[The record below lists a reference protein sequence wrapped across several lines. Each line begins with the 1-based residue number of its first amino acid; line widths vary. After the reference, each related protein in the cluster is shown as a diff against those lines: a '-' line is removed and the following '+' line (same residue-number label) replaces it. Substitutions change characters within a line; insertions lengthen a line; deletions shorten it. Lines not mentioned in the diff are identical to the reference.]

1 MGQFEKF
8 GHYRTFACVMLVSW
22 KNGRGKRAEPPQH
35 RERPPGREEPG
46 GLCVFHTMGRGAEP
60 QGLFSFHPVLP
71 HCTRARR
78 AGPIRVVPRASYAD
92 GVALGAPE
100 NHNPLPRL
108 GPFWKINLCGAS
120 EARLFS
126 QKIQNFQGCFVTHL
140 LKAGKA
146 YPPLGVWAGKGAVKT
161 RNRPRRRMT
170 NRRSGTIRASGT
182 KGGAAGGGEKE
193 GRNGQTGAGSKAE
206 KAPAALTAVPEWA
219 STTAV
224 AKLLGKTTRRIQ
236 QLTQDGVL
244 ETEVPPG
251 GGARKYK
258 TCETIQR
265 YIAHIEQKAQETAA
279 ASSTAELNLRK
290 LEAEVE
296 LKESQGQL
304 HKLKTAIAE
313 GKYIKAE
320 EATRDLADFMA
331 MFKKFA
337 MNIPPRAVK
346 SIAGYADPQT
356 ARAMERAM
364 RKELEDMLAVFVDAA
379 EIGPEEAEP

>member
-1 MGQFEKF
+1 MAEKK
-8 GHYRTFACVMLVSW
+8 G
-22 KNGRGKRAEPPQH
+22 
-35 RERPPGREEPG
+35 
-46 GLCVFHTMGRGAEP
+46 
-60 QGLFSFHPVLP
+60 
-71 HCTRARR
+71 
-78 AGPIRVVPRASYAD
+78 
-92 GVALGAPE
+92 
-100 NHNPLPRL
+100 
-108 GPFWKINLCGAS
+108 
-120 EARLFS
+120 
-126 QKIQNFQGCFVTHL
+126 
-140 LKAGKA
+140 AGKA
-146 YPPLGVWAGKGAVKT
+146 KT
-161 RNRPRRRMT
+161 
-170 NRRSGTIRASGT
+170 
-182 KGGAAGGGEKE
+182 GAA
-193 GRNGQTGAGSKAE
+193 SKAA
-206 KAPAALTAVPEWA
+206 KAPAALNTVPEWA

-320 EATRDLADFMA
+320 EATRDLAE
-331 MFKKFA
+331 FA

>member
-1 MGQFEKF
+1 MCI
-8 GHYRTFACVMLVSW
+8 RD
-22 KNGRGKRAEPPQH
+22 RA
-35 RERPPGREEPG
+35 
-46 GLCVFHTMGRGAEP
+46 
-60 QGLFSFHPVLP
+60 
-71 HCTRARR
+71 
-78 AGPIRVVPRASYAD
+78 
-92 GVALGAPE
+92 
-100 NHNPLPRL
+100 
-108 GPFWKINLCGAS
+108 
-120 EARLFS
+120 
-126 QKIQNFQGCFVTHL
+126 
-140 LKAGKA
+140 
-146 YPPLGVWAGKGAVKT
+146 
-161 RNRPRRRMT
+161 
-170 NRRSGTIRASGT
+170 
-182 KGGAAGGGEKE
+182 
-193 GRNGQTGAGSKAE
+193 
-206 KAPAALTAVPEWA
+206 KAPTALNTVPEWA

-337 MNIPPRAVK
+337 MNIPPRTVK

-356 ARAMERAM
+356 ARAREKAM

>member
-1 MGQFEKF
+1 
-8 GHYRTFACVMLVSW
+8 MLQVA
-22 KNGRGKRAEPPQH
+22 GTGKKVAPKKSTTP
-35 RERPPGREEPG
+35 
-46 GLCVFHTMGRGAEP
+46 A
-60 QGLFSFHPVLP
+60 VL
-71 HCTRARR
+71 T
-78 AGPIRVVPRASYAD
+78 
-92 GVALGAPE
+92 
-100 NHNPLPRL
+100 
-108 GPFWKINLCGAS
+108 
-120 EARLFS
+120 
-126 QKIQNFQGCFVTHL
+126 
-140 LKAGKA
+140 
-146 YPPLGVWAGKGAVKT
+146 
-161 RNRPRRRMT
+161 
-170 NRRSGTIRASGT
+170 GT
-182 KGGAAGGGEKE
+182 
-193 GRNGQTGAGSKAE
+193 
-206 KAPAALTAVPEWA
+206 VPEWA
-219 STTAV
+219 NSPAI
-224 AKLLGKTTRRIQ
+224 AQLLGKTTRRIQ

-356 ARAMERAM
+356 ARAMEKAM

>member
-1 MGQFEKF
+1 MAEKK
-8 GHYRTFACVMLVSW
+8 G
-22 KNGRGKRAEPPQH
+22 
-35 RERPPGREEPG
+35 
-46 GLCVFHTMGRGAEP
+46 
-60 QGLFSFHPVLP
+60 
-71 HCTRARR
+71 
-78 AGPIRVVPRASYAD
+78 
-92 GVALGAPE
+92 
-100 NHNPLPRL
+100 
-108 GPFWKINLCGAS
+108 
-120 EARLFS
+120 
-126 QKIQNFQGCFVTHL
+126 
-140 LKAGKA
+140 AGKA
-146 YPPLGVWAGKGAVKT
+146 KA
-161 RNRPRRRMT
+161 
-170 NRRSGTIRASGT
+170 
-182 KGGAAGGGEKE
+182 GAA
-193 GRNGQTGAGSKAE
+193 SKAT
-206 KAPAALTAVPEWA
+206 KAPTALNTVPEWA

-279 ASSTAELNLRK
+279 ELNLRK

-337 MNIPPRAVK
+337 MNIPPRTVK

-356 ARAMERAM
+356 ARAMEKAM

>member
-1 MGQFEKF
+1 MAEKK
-8 GHYRTFACVMLVSW
+8 G
-22 KNGRGKRAEPPQH
+22 
-35 RERPPGREEPG
+35 
-46 GLCVFHTMGRGAEP
+46 
-60 QGLFSFHPVLP
+60 
-71 HCTRARR
+71 
-78 AGPIRVVPRASYAD
+78 
-92 GVALGAPE
+92 
-100 NHNPLPRL
+100 
-108 GPFWKINLCGAS
+108 
-120 EARLFS
+120 
-126 QKIQNFQGCFVTHL
+126 
-140 LKAGKA
+140 AGKA
-146 YPPLGVWAGKGAVKT
+146 KT
-161 RNRPRRRMT
+161 
-170 NRRSGTIRASGT
+170 
-182 KGGAAGGGEKE
+182 GAA
-193 GRNGQTGAGSKAE
+193 SKAA
-206 KAPAALTAVPEWA
+206 KAPAALNTVPEWA

-379 EIGPEEAEP
+379 EIGPEEAEPCGRTEQSRTRCRRGSTGRSCLCGQRNACRFPNGRRNGGSCPTPTPYRGHSATA

>member
-1 MGQFEKF
+1 
-8 GHYRTFACVMLVSW
+8 
-22 KNGRGKRAEPPQH
+22 
-35 RERPPGREEPG
+35 
-46 GLCVFHTMGRGAEP
+46 
-60 QGLFSFHPVLP
+60 
-71 HCTRARR
+71 
-78 AGPIRVVPRASYAD
+78 
-92 GVALGAPE
+92 
-100 NHNPLPRL
+100 
-108 GPFWKINLCGAS
+108 
-120 EARLFS
+120 
-126 QKIQNFQGCFVTHL
+126 
-140 LKAGKA
+140 
-146 YPPLGVWAGKGAVKT
+146 
-161 RNRPRRRMT
+161 MT

-182 KGGAAGGGEKE
+182 KGGAAGGREKE
-193 GRNGQTGAGSKAE
+193 GRNGQNRSGQQGG

-219 STTAV
+219 NTTAV

>member
-1 MGQFEKF
+1 MAEK
-8 GHYRTFACVMLVSW
+8 
-22 KNGRGKRAEPPQH
+22 KRA
-35 RERPPGREEPG
+35 G
-46 GLCVFHTMGRGAEP
+46 TA
-60 QGLFSFHPVLP
+60 
-71 HCTRARR
+71 
-78 AGPIRVVPRASYAD
+78 
-92 GVALGAPE
+92 
-100 NHNPLPRL
+100 
-108 GPFWKINLCGAS
+108 
-120 EARLFS
+120 
-126 QKIQNFQGCFVTHL
+126 
-140 LKAGKA
+140 
-146 YPPLGVWAGKGAVKT
+146 KT
-161 RNRPRRRMT
+161 
-170 NRRSGTIRASGT
+170 
-182 KGGAAGGGEKE
+182 GAA
-193 GRNGQTGAGSKAE
+193 SKAA

-224 AKLLGKTTRRIQ
+224 AKLLGKTTGGSSNSRR
-236 QLTQDGVL
+236 TACWKPRC
-244 ETEVPPG
+244 PPG
-251 GGARKYK
+251 GGARKYR

-346 SIAGYADPQT
+346 P
-356 ARAMERAM
+356 
-364 RKELEDMLAVFVDAA
+364 
-379 EIGPEEAEP
+379 

>member
-1 MGQFEKF
+1 MKSDYF
-8 GHYRTFACVMLVSW
+8 
-22 KNGRGKRAEPPQH
+22 P
-35 RERPPGREEPG
+35 
-46 GLCVFHTMGRGAEP
+46 
-60 QGLFSFHPVLP
+60 
-71 HCTRARR
+71 
-78 AGPIRVVPRASYAD
+78 
-92 GVALGAPE
+92 
-100 NHNPLPRL
+100 
-108 GPFWKINLCGAS
+108 
-120 EARLFS
+120 
-126 QKIQNFQGCFVTHL
+126 QKIKNFQGCFVTL
-140 LKAGKA
+140 FQKAGKP
-146 YPPLGVWAGKGAVKT
+146 YPLKGVSGGKGRKKT
-161 RNRPRRRMT
+161 RNRPRRKSEIRQGGA
-170 NRRSGTIRASGT
+170 NRASGT
-182 KGGAAGGGEKE
+182 KAGAA
-193 GRNGQTGAGSKAE
+193 SKAA
-206 KAPAALTAVPEWA
+206 KAPTALNTVPEWA

-337 MNIPPRAVK
+337 MNIPPRTVK
-346 SIAGYADPQT
+346 SIAGYADPHT
-356 ARAMERAM
+356 ARAMEKAM

>member
-1 MGQFEKF
+1 MAGK
-8 GHYRTFACVMLVSW
+8 
-22 KNGRGKRAEPPQH
+22 KRA
-35 RERPPGREEPG
+35 
-46 GLCVFHTMGRGAEP
+46 
-60 QGLFSFHPVLP
+60 
-71 HCTRARR
+71 
-78 AGPIRVVPRASYAD
+78 
-92 GVALGAPE
+92 
-100 NHNPLPRL
+100 
-108 GPFWKINLCGAS
+108 
-120 EARLFS
+120 
-126 QKIQNFQGCFVTHL
+126 
-140 LKAGKA
+140 
-146 YPPLGVWAGKGAVKT
+146 
-161 RNRPRRRMT
+161 
-170 NRRSGTIRASGT
+170 GTA
-182 KGGAAGGGEKE
+182 K
-193 GRNGQTGAGSKAE
+193 TGADSKAE

-251 GGARKYK
+251 GRKYK